1 MEIPELLGVKGHLPS
16 ASQPAGRF
24 FDLADYLSF
33 RATGSLARSMCTLAC
48 KWNYLAHEQRWSGD
62 YFERVGL
69 GDLAADKYA
78 KIGSEIVAPGTPL
91 GSGLTKSAARDFG
104 LLEGTPVGASL
115 IDAHAG
121 GGGTIGGREKS
132 GQSVDVCRRLAYI
145 MGTSACIMATT
156 AEPRFVAG

>member
-1 MEIPELLGVKGHLPS
+1 MEIPKLLWLQRHLPS
-16 ASQPAGRF
+16 TYQAAGHF

-48 KWNYLAHEQRWSGD
+48 KWNYLAHEQRWSGS

-69 GDLAADKYA
+69 GDLAADEYA

-91 GSGLTKSAARDFG
+91 GSGLTKSAARDLG

-121 GGGTIGGREKS
+121 GVGTIGGRTRSE
-132 GQSVDVCRRLAYI
+132 QAVDVSRRLAYI
-145 MGTSACIMATT
+145 
-156 AEPRFVAG
+156 